1 MIRRMSSLAR
11 QMLLVAL
18 LLAAVMVLFIGAQ
31 VGERRLEDA
40 SARIELGAQ
49 RRQALAA
56 VLQLVRQAESSQ
68 RGYIL
73 LGNPDYLAPFR
84 QAAAD
89 IEPALQRLAAAFA
102 GASAPARTDIAT
114 LRQLSDAK
122 FSEMLET
129 IELFASRGRSAALQ
143 VIRTDQGAAT
153 MTQIDDLAAR
163 IGELENVETLEASRR
178 WQVNRWLSFA
188 TTSSALVTSAGLLL
202 LLSRLTLRQLRSK
215 ERETEQLTA
224 RQGELERLVEQ
235 RTEELSELS
244 THLQSVAEQEKSALS
259 RELHDEL
266 GGLLVAAR
274 MDLSWLEER
283 IGSEDT
289 EVRGYFRR
297 VQDALQAGFDI
308 KRRVI
313 ESLRPTLLDNL
324 GLLAA
329 LRWQVSESCERAGLK
344 YLERYPEELPALTSQ
359 AAIAVFRIVQEG
371 LANVLKHAKATSVLV
386 SLELAPPWLLVRL
399 EDDGIGIPVE
409 RLRALQSHGLA
420 AMRQRARALGG
431 LWEVLRLPAGGTR
444 IEVRLP
450 LERVLAPEAETHEAA
465 GSGAG
470 AQQSAPAAAAASRL
484 SNSGR
489 R

>member
-11 QMLLVAL
+11 QMLVVAL

-31 VGERRLEDA
+31 VGDRRLEDA

-73 LGNPDYLAPFR
+73 VGNPDYLAPFR

-102 GASAPARTDIAT
+102 GASAPSRTDIAT

-129 IELFASRGRSAALQ
+129 IELFASRGRAAALQ
-143 VIRTDQGAAT
+143 VIRTDQGTAT
-153 MTQIDDLAAR
+153 MTQIDDLAVR
-163 IGELENVETLEASRR
+163 IGEFENVETLKASRR

-188 TTSSALVTSAGLLL
+188 TTSSALVASAGLLL

-274 MDLSWLEER
+274 MDVSWLEER
-283 IGSEDT
+283 LGSEDK

-431 LWEVLRLPAGGTR
+431 QWAVQRLDMGGTR

-450 LERVLAPEAETHEAA
+450 LERVLATEVATQEAPA
-465 GSGAG
+465 GGARV
-470 AQQSAPAAAAASRL
+470 QQSAAAAAAASPL

>member
-1 MIRRMSSLAR
+1 
-11 QMLLVAL
+11 
-18 LLAAVMVLFIGAQ
+18 
-31 VGERRLEDA
+31 
-40 SARIELGAQ
+40 
-49 RRQALAA
+49 
-56 VLQLVRQAESSQ
+56 
-68 RGYIL
+68 
-73 LGNPDYLAPFR
+73 
-84 QAAAD
+84 
-89 IEPALQRLAAAFA
+89 
-102 GASAPARTDIAT
+102 
-114 LRQLSDAK
+114 
-122 FSEMLET
+122 
-129 IELFASRGRSAALQ
+129 
-143 VIRTDQGAAT
+143 
-153 MTQIDDLAAR
+153 
-163 IGELENVETLEASRR
+163 
-178 WQVNRWLSFA
+178 
-188 TTSSALVTSAGLLL
+188 
-202 LLSRLTLRQLRSK
+202 
-215 ERETEQLTA
+215 
-224 RQGELERLVEQ
+224 
-235 RTEELSELS
+235 
-244 THLQSVAEQEKSALS
+244 
-259 RELHDEL
+259 
-266 GGLLVAAR
+266 LLVAAR